1 MFITSWLPKVY
12 SSTEGNRPTNNMP
25 RATVTVRKP
34 AKKKMVTVARAKVAR
49 PRPVGVAA
57 PAQAS
62 YKTKSGSKS
71 GLFGSAGGTVGGM
84 IGTALGGPAGGLL
97 GSTLGRLG
105 GAALSSI
112 FGHGDYEATN
122 AGQLKNNNLVL
133 SNSAQA
139 PQFGSGKVACKFV
152 HREYLGD
159 VFSSST
165 ANTFKIDSYAI
176 NPGLPE
182 TFPWLSGVVG
192 AKFQQYRINGMAF
205 EFRSM
210 SSDALN
216 STNTALGSV
225 IMSTDYDS
233 ADSTFASKQE
243 MENTEYGVS
252 CKPSSNMMHGIEC
265 ARFQTPVSE
274 LYIRAYD
281 VPSGKDIRLYDL
293 GRFSIASTGCQG
305 TNVNLG
311 ELWIAYDVDCF
322 KAIEQVPGYLI
333 PFAQYGATGAS
344 ATAPLG
350 TSRVVSTGYTVTA
363 QDLIGLTTTEN
374 KISWP
379 VDIEIGSVWHF
390 QYTFYGSAAVAIT
403 LPVVTSGNG
412 MYINSVTYWKFP
424 LASAT
429 STNVLS
435 LNYDVK
441 YVGGAT
447 PAALPYINIADFTWA
462 AVTQIQCD
470 FAIYQMSGNLGGTY
484 DVQTSD
490 PDPHI
495 QELEDETEAP
505 EYVLH
510 PEEKKTSQNLR
521 RMR

>member
-1 MFITSWLPKVY
+1 
-12 SSTEGNRPTNNMP
+12 MP
-25 RATVTVRKP
+25 QRKAVATRKP
-34 AKKKMVTVARAKVAR
+34 AARRAPAPVARARVPR
-49 PRPVGVAA
+49 PRPVGTSAR
-57 PAQAS
+57 AS
-62 YKTKSGSKS
+62 YKTKTGSKS
-71 GLFGSAGGTVGGM
+71 GMFGTAGGAVGGM
-84 IGTALGGPAGGLL
+84 IGTALGGPAGGML

-122 AGQLKNNNLVL
+122 APALKANNIVL
-133 SNSAQA
+133 ANSAQA

-159 VFSSST
+159 VFSSAT
-165 ANTFKIDSYAI
+165 ANTFKIDSYPI
-176 NPGLPE
+176 NPGQGK

-311 ELWIAYDVDCF
+311 ELWVAYDIDCF

-333 PFAQYGATGAS
+333 PYSQYGLTGVS

-350 TSRVVSTGYTVTA
+350 TA
-363 QDLIGLTTTEN
+363 QPALLDSSQQQIALTFTEN

-379 VDIEIGSVWHF
+379 IDIEVGSVWMVDLACL
-390 QYTFYGSAAVAIT
+390 GAAAAALT
-403 LPVVTSGNG
+403 PPAVTTGNG
-412 MYINSVTYWKFP
+412 MYINVNGYWKSYT
-424 LASAT
+424 AGT
-429 STNVLS
+429 T
-435 LNYDVK
+435 DVMHLWYTIK
-441 YVGGAT
+441 YTGGAT
-447 PAALPYINIADFTWA
+447 PAALPYFNVADYTWA
-462 AVTQIQCD
+462 PAGGILQADLVVS
-470 FAIYQMSGNLGGTY
+470 QMSGLLGGTFSSQSEITHEDPETDGAPDY
-484 DVQTSD
+484 VDV
-490 PDPHI
+490 
-495 QELEDETEAP
+495 
-505 EYVLH
+505 
-510 PEEKKTSQNLR
+510 EEKKVPCAPLSRLR
-521 RMR
+521 IKV

>member
-1 MFITSWLPKVY
+1 
-12 SSTEGNRPTNNMP
+12 MP
-25 RATVTVRKP
+25 ARKSVSIRVP
-34 AKKKMVTVARAKVAR
+34 KKKKTMVTVTRARVAKPKAR
-49 PRPVGVAA
+49 
-57 PAQAS
+57 AS
-62 YKTKSGSKS
+62 YKTKSGSKR
-71 GLFGSAGGTVGGM
+71 GLFGTAGGTVGGM
-84 IGTALGGPAGGLL
+84 IGTALGGPAGGML

-122 AGQLKNNNLVL
+122 AGQIKNNNIVL

-165 ANTFKIDSYAI
+165 ANSFKIDSYPI
-176 NPGLPE
+176 NPGQGK

-265 ARFQTPVSE
+265 ERFQTPVSE
-274 LYIRAYD
+274 LYIRAFD

-311 ELWIAYDVDCF
+311 ELWVAYDIDCF

-333 PFAQYGATGAS
+333 PFSQYGLFTAS

-350 TSRVVSTGYTVTA
+350 VTRS
-363 QDLIGLTTTEN
+363 QLLTTGADNSIDLTLTEN

-379 VDIEIGSVWHF
+379 IDIEIGSVYHV
-390 QYTFYGSAAVAIT
+390 QLCALSNEAQAVTLPAIT
-403 LPVVTSGNG
+403 AGNG
-412 MYINSVTYWKFP
+412 MYINANTIWKTP
-424 LASAT
+424 GTAGVAIHDWQI
-429 STNVLS
+429 S
-435 LNYDVK
+435 LDVK
-441 YVGGAT
+441 YVGGGT
-447 PAALPYINIADFTWA
+447 PAALPFVNFADYTWA
-462 AVTQIQCD
+462 VGAIVQSDLYVTQL
-470 FAIYQMSGNLGGTY
+470 SGLYPGAY
-484 DVQTSD
+484 TSQAEV
-490 PDPHI
+490 PDP
-495 QELEDETEAP
+495 LDEP
-505 EYVLH
+505 DYVDMD
-510 PEEKKTSQNLR
+510 EKKSCARMQRLR
-521 RMR
+521 IRT

>member
-1 MFITSWLPKVY
+1 
-12 SSTEGNRPTNNMP
+12 MP

-34 AKKKMVTVARAKVAR
+34 AKKKMVTVTRARAPRLKV
-49 PRPVGVAA
+49 PRPVGT
-57 PAQAS
+57 AS

-84 IGTALGGPAGGLL
+84 IGTALGGPAGGML

-122 AGQLKNNNLVL
+122 APAIKNNNIVL

-159 VFSSST
+159 VFSSSS

-176 NPGLPE
+176 NPGNSD

-233 ADSTFASKQE
+233 ADATFASKQQ

-265 ARFQTPVSE
+265 ERFQTPISE
-274 LYIRAYD
+274 LFIRAFD

-293 GRFSIASTGCQG
+293 GRFSIASVGCQG
-305 TNVNLG
+305 TSVNLG
-311 ELWIAYDVDCF
+311 ELWVAYDIDCF
-322 KAIEQVPGYLI
+322 KAIEQPPGYLI
-333 PFAQYGATGAS
+333 PFSQYALVGTLPAS
-344 ATAPLG
+344 APLG
-350 TSRVVSTGYTVTA
+350 TSQSQLLTQAANEINMTFTA
-363 QDLIGLTTTEN
+363 N
-374 KISWP
+374 KMSWP
-379 VDIEIGSVWHF
+379 SSIDVGSVWHV
-390 QYTFYGSAAVAIT
+390 QINWLRGSSALTAPTI
-403 LPVVTSGNG
+403 TSGNG
-412 MYINSVTYWKFP
+412 MFINSNTIWK
-424 LASAT
+424 T
-429 STNVLS
+429 TTGTTCTDIRVDI
-435 LNYDVK
+435 DVQ
-441 YVGGAT
+441 YQGGAS
-447 PAALPYINIADFTWA
+447 PGALPYLNIANFTHA
-462 AVTQIQCD
+462 GANVQSDLYIS
-470 FAIYQMSGNLGGTY
+470 QMSGLWPGTY
-484 DVQTSD
+484 TATTAIS
-490 PDPHI
+490 I
-495 QELEDETEAP
+495 QEQHDEDYEEETDSP
-505 EYVLH
+505 EYVAVH
-510 PEEKKTSQNLR
+510 EDEEKKTSVSRQMSRLR
-521 RMR
+521 IRT

>member
-1 MFITSWLPKVY
+1 
-12 SSTEGNRPTNNMP
+12 MP
-25 RATVTVRKP
+25 ARKSVTIRKP
-34 AKKKMVTVARAKVAR
+34 KKKTMVTVARARVAK
-49 PRPVGVAA
+49 PRPVGSGAR
-57 PAQAS
+57 AS
-62 YKTKSGSKS
+62 YKTKSGSKK
-71 GLFGSAGGTVGGM
+71 GLFGTAGGTVGGM
-84 IGTALGGPAGGLL
+84 IGTALGGPAGGML

-122 AGQLKNNNLVL
+122 AGQIKNNNIVL

-165 ANTFKIDSYAI
+165 ANTFKIDSYPI
-176 NPGLPE
+176 NPGQGK

-311 ELWIAYDVDCF
+311 ELWVAYDIDCF

-333 PFAQYGATGAS
+333 PYSQYGLTGVS

-350 TSRVVSTGYTVTA
+350 TA
-363 QDLIGLTTTEN
+363 QPALLSSSQQQIALTFTEN

-379 VDIEIGSVWHF
+379 IDIEVGSVWMVDLACL
-390 QYTFYGSAAVAIT
+390 GAAAAALT
-403 LPVVTSGNG
+403 EPVVTTGNG
-412 MYINSVTYWKFP
+412 MYINVNGYWKSFT
-424 LASAT
+424 AGT
-429 STNVLS
+429 T
-435 LNYDVK
+435 DVMHLWYTIK
-441 YVGGAT
+441 YLGGAD
-447 PAALPYINIADFTWA
+447 PANLPYLNVADYVWAPAGGIAQADL
-462 AVTQIQCD
+462 VVS
-470 FAIYQMSGNLGGTY
+470 QMSGLLGGTFSSQSEITHRELKVSCSDDDDY
-484 DVQTSD
+484 DDV
-490 PDPHI
+490 
-495 QELEDETEAP
+495 
-505 EYVLH
+505 
-510 PEEKKTSQNLR
+510 EEKKSCARMQRLR
-521 RMR
+521 IRT